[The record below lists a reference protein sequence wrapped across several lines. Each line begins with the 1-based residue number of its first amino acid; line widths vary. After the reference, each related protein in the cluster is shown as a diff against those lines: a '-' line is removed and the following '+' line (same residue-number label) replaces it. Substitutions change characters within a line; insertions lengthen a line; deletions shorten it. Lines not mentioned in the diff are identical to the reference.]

1 VTAPAPP
8 LQAAGAFVPSCS
20 SDLWLGDNSEGGG
33 GSGIAFRGRRIL
45 RAVCRPAWTHI
56 FLHHF

>member
-1 VTAPAPP
+1 
-8 LQAAGAFVPSCS
+8 VPGCS